1 MLVQRSSSNIASDGL
16 IELFKQSYLMCFAP
30 YFAVALK
37 KLRTGVVCHMRSLSD
52 MRVLKLDMF
61 FYTLYLNLS
70 VVAKYAPACPK
81 ALFELSAYQRTL
93 GQ

>member
-1 MLVQRSSSNIASDGL
+1 MFRAIFRCRAQKTLNNRRGL
-16 IELFKQSYLMCFAP
+16 S
-30 YFAVALK
+30 
-37 KLRTGVVCHMRSLSD
+37 HSSLSD

-61 FYTLYLNLS
+61 FYTLYLKLS

-93 GQ
+93 GE